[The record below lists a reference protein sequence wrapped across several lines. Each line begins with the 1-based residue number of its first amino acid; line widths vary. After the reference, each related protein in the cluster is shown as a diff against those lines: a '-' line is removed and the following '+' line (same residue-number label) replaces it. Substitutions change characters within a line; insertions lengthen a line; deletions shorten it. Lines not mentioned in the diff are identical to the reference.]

1 MANVIDYVIWRGDL
15 SFSKSKFN
23 YADVLAL
30 SQLTFLDLSDCVV
43 SDGEQTLKDCAQRYF
58 KDNPDGKPLSF
69 FFPAGLNELFK
80 HVGESKRFSLLKLS
94 NYVRDIDHDSE
105 TQFSAMTLDA
115 PKMKTKI
122 VVFSGTDDTFVG
134 WKENFNLIYKG
145 CTNAQKRAIDYLN
158 DVAQGYDG
166 KIIVLGHSKGGHL
179 SIYASAYCNKEI
191 QDRIIKIYNVDG
203 PGIPSKEEAQTV
215 YAKLDKKLTTIIP
228 QTSVVGRLFEQGGK
242 LIIAHSEAFG
252 MPQHDCLTWQV
263 EGAKLVLSEERSPE
277 SVGAE
282 ACIKEILSNMDA
294 KQREDFV
301 ETIFQL
307 LFSSGATT
315 FTDLPKKWLAMVGKY
330 FMLAKGQKSA
340 VNGPIAKLFLNK
352 HLRKCVLD
360 SLKSFKKDK
369 KKESPNKKKKEPKKI
384 EDKKID
390 SK

>member
-1 MANVIDYVIWRGDL
+1 MSNVIDYVTWRGDL

-23 YADVLAL
+23 YIDVLAL

-43 SDGEQTLKDCAQRYF
+43 SDGNQTLKDCANKYF

-80 HVGESKRFSLLKLS
+80 CVGASKRFSLLKLS
-94 NYVRDIDHDSE
+94 NYVRDYDHDCE
-105 TQFSAMTLDA
+105 MQFSAMTLDS
-115 PKMKTKI
+115 PRIRTKI

-134 WKENFNLIYKG
+134 WKENFNLIYKEF
-145 CTNAQKRAIDYLN
+145 TLAQKRAIDYLN
-158 DVAQGYDG
+158 EVAQGYDG

-191 QDRIIKIYNVDG
+191 QERIVKVYNVDG
-203 PGIPSKEEAQTV
+203 PGIPNKEEAEII
-215 YAKLDKKLTTIIP
+215 YSKLSKKLTTIIP

-242 LIIAHSEAFG
+242 LVIAHSEAFG
-252 MPQHDCLTWQV
+252 LPQHDCLTWQV
-263 EGAKLVLSEERSPE
+263 EGAKLVLDKERSPE
-277 SVGAE
+277 SIGAE
-282 ACIKEILSNMDA
+282 TCIKEILANMTPQ
-294 KQREDFV
+294 QREDFV

-330 FMLAKGQKSA
+330 FMLAKEQKSA
-340 VNGPIAKLFLNK
+340 VNGPIGKLLLNK

-369 KKESPNKKKKEPKKI
+369 KKEPSDKKKKEPEKTDNKATN
-384 EDKKID
+384 
-390 SK
+390 

>member
-1 MANVIDYVIWRGDL
+1 MSNVIDYVIWRGDL

-23 YADVLAL
+23 YVDVLAL
-30 SQLTFLDLSDCVV
+30 SQLTFLDLSDCIV
-43 SDGEQTLKDCAQRYF
+43 SNGDQTLADCAQRYF

-80 HVGESKRFSLLKLS
+80 HIGESKRFSHLKLS
-94 NYVRDIDHDSE
+94 HYVRDIEHDTE
-105 TQFSAMTLDA
+105 TQFCAMTIDA
-115 PKMKTKI
+115 PKLRTKF
-122 VVFSGTDDTFVG
+122 VVFSGTDDSFVG
-134 WKENFNLIYKG
+134 WKENFNLIYKDF
-145 CTNAQKRAIDYLN
+145 TNAQKRAINYLN
-158 DVAQGYDG
+158 EVAQGYDG

-179 SIYASAYCNKEI
+179 SICASANCNSEI
-191 QDRIIKIYNVDG
+191 QDRIIKVFNVDG
-203 PGIPSKEEAQTV
+203 PGIPDPEEAKKV

-263 EGAKLVLSEERSPE
+263 EGAKLVLDKERSPE
-277 SVGAE
+277 SIGAE
-282 ACIKEILSNMDA
+282 TCIKEILSNMDS
-294 KQREDFV
+294 KQKEDFV
-301 ETIFQL
+301 ETVFQL

-315 FTDLPKKWLAMVGKY
+315 FTDLPKKWLSMVGKY
-330 FMLAKGQKSA
+330 FMLEKNQKSA

-369 KKESPNKKKKEPKKI
+369 KKDSSDKKKKEPKKT
-384 EDKKID
+384 DAKK
-390 SK
+390 